1 MSGIVG
7 QFRTSRGRGVR
18 KCAFARGVPIHCGP
32 AETSS
37 SEASSHGREATAAGP
52 AGRFRLAVALVVLLL
67 GRQPALTPRLAETG
81 RRNSAEPAWPAQCKI
96 NNRPHRAV
104 LARLMARTAGPAAE
118 PTHRVRVVARTDH
131 GRLARRYTP
140 QATAAAAAAP
150 RSDASGQLACTAV
163 QRAWHPVPSA
173 RLLVTRRG
181 QGLPASHKAYVER
194 FRGSPNAWAE
204 CSQVP
209 QISQSKRNS
218 LVR

>member
-1 MSGIVG
+1 L
-7 QFRTSRGRGVR
+7 RTSRNFKLRSCRSFSASGRPG
-18 KCAFARGVPIHCGP
+18 G
-32 AETSS
+32 SS
-37 SEASSHGREATAAGP
+37 TGATAGAHS
-52 AGRFRLAVALVVLLL
+52 
-67 GRQPALTPRLAETG
+67 RLAEAG

-104 LARLMARTAGPAAE
+104 LARPMARTAGPAAE